1 MYPLLPIKLLV
12 PLCNAALNLRGNRA
26 SESGL
31 NALYH
36 AVKVS
41 PCALNNIIPVIITN
55 NNNEQINKLID
66 RKVGIL

>member
-1 MYPLLPIKLLV
+1 MDSLSPINLLV

-41 PCALNNIIPVIITN
+41 PCALNNIIPVIIITITN
-55 NNNEQINKLID
+55 N
-66 RKVGIL
+66 